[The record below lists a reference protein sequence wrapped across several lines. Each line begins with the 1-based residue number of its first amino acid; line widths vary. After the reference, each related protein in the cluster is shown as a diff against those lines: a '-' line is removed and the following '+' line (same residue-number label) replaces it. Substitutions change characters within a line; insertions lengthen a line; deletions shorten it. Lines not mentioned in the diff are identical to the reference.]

1 MNRNSK
7 DKNREEEWTRFKSN
21 GVLYNGMEKFA
32 QNSKSNQNTI
42 YDSFGSLWLQVD
54 VNSGNNILTMPN
66 LTIRGSRTR
75 DWLLQMATQ
84 SRTEYDEKQKAISLE
99 RAKFVGEMNTLSHIA
114 MATWLRTCNVGL
126 IQNYGNQIPI
136 EIKPTKPI
144 SEEILHAY
152 D

>member
-7 DKNREEEWTRFKSN
+7 NRNREGKKQTFKFN
-21 GVLYNGMEKFA
+21 GVPSNGMEKFA

-66 LTIRGSRTR
+66 LTIKGSQTK

-99 RAKFVGEMNTLSHIA
+99 RAKLVGKMNTLSHIA
-114 MATWLRTCNVGL
+114 MATWLRTCNIGL
-126 IQNYGNQIPI
+126 IQNYGNQIPS
-136 EIKPTKPI
+136 EVKATKPI
-144 SEEILHAY
+144 SEEIIHAY